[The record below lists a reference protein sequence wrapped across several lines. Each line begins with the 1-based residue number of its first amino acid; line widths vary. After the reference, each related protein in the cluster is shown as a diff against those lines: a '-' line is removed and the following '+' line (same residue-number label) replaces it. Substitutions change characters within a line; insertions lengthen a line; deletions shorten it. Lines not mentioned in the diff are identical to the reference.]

1 MNKEHLYLIT
11 YDISDSKRLRRVFR
25 LLEGYGEWVQ
35 LSVFQCRLSA
45 RRHQRLTHELEAEI
59 TQQDDHVLIFNLGL
73 ADNKKSIVTSL
84 GRTFEPVRKEA
95 VII

>member
-1 MNKEHLYLIT
+1 MNKEHLYLVT

-45 RRHQRLTHELEAEI
+45 RRHQRLTHELNTEI
-59 TQQDDHVLIFNLGL
+59 VQKDDHVLIFNLGV
-73 ADNKKSIVTSL
+73 ANDKKSNVTSL
-84 GRTFEPVRKEA
+84 GRTFEPVTKEA